1 MACRFRNM
9 KQNQSVWR
17 SPRNPAAPT
26 CAHAPRRWGAPGRS
40 PAQRSQSTPS
50 APGPWTSCGRP
61 GPLQPRHAGGS
72 GSEQAPGSERSR
84 PAAGRVGTCAWC
96 GAVLHLC
103 PPASHTARRSLTVR
117 SALRQGK
124 GRLPADAAGGARDNA
139 DQAAGGAAHQLQGRH
154 IPHPQLLHGMR
165 GACGSPA
172 AAAPR
177 RSRLITPTCRKT
189 STPTLANSR
198 QYLIASMV
206 NGGQSET
213 Q

>member
-1 MACRFRNM
+1 MALAKEPCSAPLRPRTSTVGCAWPLARAALSIDSFSAWPLDKLRQARTTATQARRWQRFR
-9 KQNQSVWR
+9 
-17 SPRNPAAPT
+17 A
-26 CAHAPRRWGAPGRS
+26 GAR
-40 PAQRSQSTPS
+40 QR
-50 APGPWTSCGRP
+50 A
-61 GPLQPRHAGGS
+61 LQASGWAGGDL
-72 GSEQAPGSERSR
+72 
-84 PAAGRVGTCAWC
+84 RVVRC
-96 GAVLHLC
+96 GAASL
-103 PPASHTARRSLTVR
+103 PASHTAMRSLTVR